1 MTSTDRRL
9 WWMAAPFLAGVTLLV
24 VVPFIGTAV
33 LSLFRW
39 DLVRPPRFEE
49 LGNYRELIDDPVFRI
64 SLRNSL
70 LFLCAV
76 VPIRLIASTG
86 LALLF
91 TARGRGVWAGRSAI
105 FAPAVL
111 PEAAYALVW
120 LWLLNPIYG
129 PVNLAL
135 GAVGLPTP
143 AWLTEGTPARWAI
156 VIMVAFQL
164 GQVFAIA
171 LAARSLVPDELLEM
185 SASCGAGRF
194 ATFGRVTLPLMAP
207 ALLLVTLVDVAL
219 GLHAAFVP
227 ALLVTEGGPPPYQ
240 TTYLP
245 NFVYV
250 QGFEYLR
257 YGYAAAA
264 SVLSL
269 VLTAAIAW
277 LGWRV
282 LLRWRAASASV
293 MPAR

>member
-1 MTSTDRRL
+1 
-9 WWMAAPFLAGVTLLV
+9 MAAPFLVGVALLV
-24 VVPFIGTAV
+24 AVPFLGTVAM
-33 LSLFRW
+33 SLFGW

-49 LGNYRELIDDPVFRI
+49 LGNYRELLEDPVFRI

-70 LFLCAV
+70 LFLAAA
-76 VPIRLIASTG
+76 VPIRLLAATG
-86 LALLF
+86 LAFLF
-91 TARGRGVWAGRSAI
+91 TARGRGMRAGRSAI
-105 FAPAVL
+105 FAPAVM

-135 GAVGLPTP
+135 EAVGLPTP
-143 AWLTEGTPARWAI
+143 AWLTEAATARWAI
-156 VIMVAFQL
+156 VTMVAFQL

-171 LAARSLVPDELLEM
+171 LAARALVPDELLEIA
-185 SASCGAGRF
+185 ASCGAGRF
-194 ATFGRVTLPLMAP
+194 SAFGRVTLPLMAP

-277 LGWRV
+277 LGWRAF
-282 LLRWRAASASV
+282 LRWRPASSSLIRAA
-293 MPAR
+293 